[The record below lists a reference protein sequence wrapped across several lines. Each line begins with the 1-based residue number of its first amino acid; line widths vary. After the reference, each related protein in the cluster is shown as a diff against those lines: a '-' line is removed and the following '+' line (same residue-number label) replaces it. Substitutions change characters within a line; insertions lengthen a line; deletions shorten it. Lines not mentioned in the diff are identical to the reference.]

1 MVETRPFI
9 VKIRAH
15 PAFQHGEWRSA
26 LGDKQ
31 NHCAAISVAFF
42 KHMGKAAERLGLA
55 EEAVGFDPG
64 RKPVGQ
70 PAR

>member
-9 VKIRAH
+9 VKVGAH

-26 LGDKQ
+26 LGDQQ
-31 NHCAAISVAFF
+31 NHGAAISVTFLE
-42 KHMGKAAERLGLA
+42 HMGKAAERFGLA
-55 EEAVGFDPG
+55 EEAMGFDPG